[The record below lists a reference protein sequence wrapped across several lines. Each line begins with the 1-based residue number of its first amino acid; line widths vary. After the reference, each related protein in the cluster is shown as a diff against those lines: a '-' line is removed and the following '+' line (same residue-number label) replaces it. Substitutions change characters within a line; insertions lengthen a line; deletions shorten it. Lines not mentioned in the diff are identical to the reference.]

1 MGGLNSD
8 VDPKDVRQGDL
19 FVSGVNT
26 GGVNVRSSGRGL
38 NVSPDYEAI
47 YGNEYVYE
55 PTALAVQNKLFRL
68 EIDVTNAEATSDF
81 TFTLSTP
88 SGNILLTYSDTFDS
102 SLIANALSDIDG
114 FLQSELAP
122 FGINST
128 TTQTG
133 SLAGYID
140 FEFSSAPYFNYVFAF
155 SVTSG
160 DSLSSVVILQ
170 EGVDPSMLGDWNLLG
185 SDDKTGDKF
194 EFWTTRNGLPSEVEI
209 LNITNPASTTVRV
222 ETVTAHGLLD
232 NMSVRIKDVV
242 GVSEANGIWTVSV
255 VSATVFD
262 LNLAVFIGPTYISGG
277 FVVTSIYGVGEIGVS
292 VKDNNG
298 VISYTRL
305 LRSIEFNFS
314 TLHQIDCR
322 VKRKQDSRYAVYFTE
337 SRGDETI
344 ETDSTNV
351 PRVFYYKGIYV
362 TDGALTIVS
371 SDNIYQYGGI
381 SSELGWI
388 IGADDFYIE
397 FDSQIQSG
405 GQVKSGNWR
414 YAARLLTNDLS
425 PTNWSQLTEGVP
437 VFIDPISS
445 PFMIGDPA
453 NVTTPKINVL
463 RLVNNTVDLYKYV
476 EVAAVNYFSTSSMT
490 GYIIGRYTLEQ
501 KTIQFISHTGTEQA
515 ILDLDIGT
523 LNEFLPGF
531 FKAQNVEL
539 LDNRSILTNLTPIQV
554 FDFTEFVRTFRYRI
568 DREILNPIGEWPND
582 SFSVNEYKVP
592 DNVYSKKSHMMM
604 ETYRYGFRFKLK
616 TGSITQVFYPG
627 YDIKIDLPA
636 TPYPPER
643 DAGSFTTFDL
653 TDNNAP
659 PTEVY
664 SLYLTWLNINL
675 DYLINGVKASDLIS
689 EIIPC
694 RATVNPTV
702 IAHGAIIMG
711 VDGAW
716 GGTGYF
722 GTNPPGDPFAI
733 GPYPHICGV
742 WDGSDVY
749 PGNYTGVR
757 VTPPLNYNEQ
767 RTSAFFYTPDVSF
780 RKLNIQYR
788 AGDQIISFGAPQRH
802 AQLQYPVGA
811 PPYGAPDF
819 IWEPSYYAEFSGH
832 TGITT
837 NVTGVD
843 IIAIETIDTVTN
855 GIGLG
860 KLYNPLNISINGQP
874 HNTSLKNYGPT
885 GERFLHDR
893 TTACVLQS
901 GINNSGSVPH
911 TDYGFYRAIYYR
923 PLADPYGNPLDT
935 QYTEQLPPYR
945 LTPGASAI
953 IVAGDFKTYG
963 DVFTQKTYLK
973 YRYPGWF
980 DRLNPSYNDGNG
992 VGFGYYSQNRNN
1004 LQLRCK
1010 PTETWSNSAVIQEL
1024 NVYAWIVF
1032 GYAEPGTL
1040 GYSANGF
1047 NYVPIAIGIDS
1058 QLHYNSG
1065 YTPSNNIIALRA
1077 YNVNAIFQTDWGN
1090 AVAWSQIEA
1099 EGSNTD
1105 NLRIFPPLNLK
1116 FLDYT
1121 FGPITNALDYNG
1133 ELITIQPRSVQRQ
1146 YFNTTALMTTLDGSE
1161 VELGS
1166 GAVMSRRGSVMNKY
1180 GSSHKWS
1187 MFKGLSDRGHDV
1199 LYGVDDIN
1207 KTVWRLGYDGT
1218 TTLDELSGMHAFFA
1232 NHLSW
1237 IRGKFTPA
1245 YDQGIRGVANQRYRE
1260 AIWTMRGRKEVPQWT
1275 DRDEIVTLL
1284 DFSSVLG
1291 SELIIGSLFSG
1302 SLYGWISEDNTHTPD
1317 ATIWQWNAGSGAPYA
1332 FIAPGDDG
1340 YLRQDAAVA
1349 LVSGTPYRVLVKVVF
1364 SPLAT
1369 TPLEIAF
1376 QLGGPVEFSI
1386 TASGEYY
1393 FAYIAQPGD
1402 DNMYFYHA
1410 SPVTAGPLD
1419 CSILHASIQEVLTAT
1434 SNWSGYPTWLIAN
1447 NDACA
1452 DGSDGDNLVHNST
1465 SIIVPGVSNI
1475 LDFIVHGVTTGDVT
1489 AVMSDVSD
1497 SPVSANG
1504 NYQFIG
1510 TPTVAGAI
1518 SFIPTNNFDGC
1529 IKGNI
1534 RHTAIITKRY
1544 NPGDVVSVPGNNFH
1558 NIPDYYI
1565 ALVETGGSLPT
1576 PENEDWQIL
1585 LHSDPNYF
1593 NYYTIVFSEL
1603 KNKFQLFAQFL
1614 PKIYAKFLDGYMV
1627 PRPVSNTG
1635 RMYVNDSGLPTTWFA
1650 QDTSVLT
1657 GDAYFDAVIN
1667 YPEGRKRFLAIRVES
1682 DSAPTRVTV
1691 TTPTGNT
1698 FMLNSDF
1705 VQREGNEFDAA
1716 VKNNLTSTG
1725 FNDQDTSILQGDW
1738 GIFRFI
1744 IGATTYNKINS
1755 FISKLRP
1762 RSRTPNT

>member
-26 GGVNVRSSGRGL
+26 GGMNVRSSGRGL

-122 FGINST
+122 FGISST

-133 SLAGYID
+133 TFTGYID

-255 VSATVFD
+255 VGATVFD

-298 VISYTRL
+298 VINYTRL
-305 LRSIEFNFS
+305 LRSVEFNFS

-322 VKRKQDSRYAVYFTE
+322 VKRKQDSRYAIYFTE

-371 SDNIYQYGGI
+371 GDNIYQYGSI
-381 SSELGWI
+381 SSELRWLLSNS
-388 IGADDFYIE
+388 DFSLSWV
-397 FDSQIQSG
+397 SQIQTG

-414 YAARLLTNDLS
+414 YAARLLTSDGT
-425 PTNWSQLTEGVP
+425 PTQWSQLTEGVP
-437 VFIDPISS
+437 VFSYNYQAAPLV
-445 PFMIGDPA
+445 IGDNA

-463 RLVNNTVDLYKYV
+463 ELTNNSVGLFKFV
-476 EVAAVNYFSTSSMT
+476 EIAAVNYMGATSFT
-490 GYIIGRYTLEQ
+490 GYILGRYELNDQATQ
-501 KTIQFISHTGTEQA
+501 TIQHTGSENA
-515 ILDLDIGT
+515 VLDLDLGT
-523 LNEFLPGF
+523 LNDFSPGF
-531 FKAQNVEL
+531 IKAQNVEL
-539 LDNRSILTNLTPIQV
+539 LDNRAILTNLTPAQV
-554 FDFTEFVRTFRYRI
+554 VDFTQFTQNVRYRL
-568 DREILNPIGEWPND
+568 DREVLSPIGVWPTNAL
-582 SFSVNEYKVP
+582 SSNEFQLP

-604 ETYRYGFRFKLK
+604 ETYRYGFKYKLK
-616 TGSITQVFYPG
+616 NGGITQAFYPG

-636 TPYPPER
+636 TLPQER
-643 DAGSFTTFDL
+643 DAGSFASFDL

-664 SLYLTWLNINL
+664 SIVINWLNI
-675 DYLINGVKASDLIS
+675 DTSRLIDGVPFSELVD
-689 EIIPC
+689 EIIPVK
-694 RATVNPTV
+694 ATVIPEV
-702 IAHGAIIMG
+702 LLHGSIILG
-711 VDGAW
+711 VDGSYVDNVGAPVPYSIQ
-716 GGTGYF
+716 GAYV
-722 GTNPPGDPFAI
+722 NAPSPGAPFAI
-733 GPYPHICGV
+733 GPYPFLAGN
-742 WDGSDVY
+742 GGLSSDVY
-749 PGNYTGVR
+749 PGTFAAGGS
-757 VTPPLNYNEQ
+757 TDLNEV
-767 RTSAFFYTPDVSF
+767 RTSAFFYAPDFSF
-780 RKLNIQYR
+780 DLDNGITYR
-788 AGDQIISFGAPQRH
+788 AGDQLLVYGNPERHNQTTIS
-802 AQLQYPVGA
+802 
-811 PPYGAPDF
+811 
-819 IWEPSYYAEFSGH
+819 EPFTDYDAYYAEFSGA
-832 TGITT
+832 TLIAN
-837 NVTGVD
+837 NVTP
-843 IIAIETIDTVTN
+843 IAIADAKTIELAGDGPVSKLFIPNAVT
-855 GIGLG
+855 
-860 KLYNPLNISINGQP
+860 INSQQHAIVLVDFNSVGAHP
-874 HNTSLKNYGPT
+874 FYC
-885 GERFLHDR
+885 DR
-893 TTACVLQS
+893 TLVCCVNS
-901 GINNSGSVPH
+901 NINDNGPH
-911 TDYGFYRAIYYR
+911 TDYGFYRAIYFR
-923 PLADPYGNPLDT
+923 PLANKYGDPNT
-935 QYTEQLPPYR
+935 TVYTESLLPYIVSNVS
-945 LTPGASAI
+945 GI
-953 IVAGDFKTYG
+953 IPAGNFTTQG
-963 DVFTQKTYLK
+963 DCFTQKTYLK
-973 YRYPGWF
+973 QRYPGWF
-980 DRLNPSYNDGNG
+980 DRISSNRNDGYG
-992 VGFGYYSQNRNN
+992 LGFAYYTQNRNN
-1004 LQLRCK
+1004 IQLRCK
-1010 PTETWSNSAVIQEL
+1010 PSETHNGNGVIQQL
-1024 NVYAWIVF
+1024 NYAAWLIF
-1032 GYAEPGTL
+1032 GYALPGTL
-1040 GYSANGF
+1040 GEVNMI
-1047 NYVPIAIGIDS
+1047 NYVNFRDA
-1058 QLHYNSG
+1058 QLFYNRG
-1065 YTPSNNIIALRA
+1065 YTPNNLIVSTRA
-1077 YNVNAIFQTDWGN
+1077 YNRTSIFQTDWGN

-1121 FGPITNALDYNG
+1121 FGSITNALDYNG

-1419 CSILHASIQEVLTAT
+1419 CSILHASVQEVLTAT

-1510 TPTVAGAI
+1510 IPTVAGAI

-1558 NIPDYYI
+1558 DIPDYYI

-1585 LHSDPNYF
+1585 SHNDPNYF

-1635 RMYVNDSGLPTTWFA
+1635 RMYINDSGLPTTWFA

-1667 YPEGRKRFLAIRVES
+1667 YPEGRKRFLAIRVEA
-1682 DSAPTRVTV
+1682 DSAPTRVTL

-1725 FNDQDTSILQGDW
+1725 LNDQDTSILQGDW